1 MPGCLKT
8 VAWRCATI
16 ASASSYSRYSKPHAY
31 SWLHAASPA
40 NSENRSH
47 GHLSVKGVII
57 GSLWQ
62 FPADVFERCPGL
74 SPSLS
79 WPCRTRTTSHSVGA
93 HGSRTTIPL
102 TAGRAQEARPFS
114 KSGCCGHAV
123 LRFAR
128 LDPSG
133 PDQDPAE

>member
-1 MPGCLKT
+1 MLLSLSGVPDLGSRSTGPPVRSTQPWVVVKT
-8 VAWRCATI
+8 A
-16 ASASSYSRYSKPHAY
+16 
-31 SWLHAASPA
+31 
-40 NSENRSH
+40 SH

-102 TAGRAQEARPFS
+102 TSGRAREARPFS

-133 PDQDPAE
+133 PDQDPAG